1 MNSIDP
7 EKFEQFV
14 QMIHPENKLLHAW
27 KLHGGVS
34 AQVTAFEVLLPDGN
48 VKKMVVRQHGEID
61 RKRNPNIAADEFKLL
76 KILKAQGIP
85 VPTPYFF
92 DQAGGLFPTPFIVIE
107 FIEGQTDFNPGNI
120 NDTIHQLATTLAK
133 LHQIDCTQ
141 LDFSFLP
148 KQENLFAEKLAT
160 KPVVYDDSLHENKIR
175 SALEKVWPLSQMNK
189 GTILHGDFWPGN
201 IMWNDG
207 KLLSIIDWEDA
218 AYGDPLADFANGRLE
233 ILFAFGMEAMV
244 NFTNQYK
251 ALMTE
256 INFSILPYWDLC
268 AALRL
273 ASSMSE
279 WGLDES
285 TEKLMRDRYQVF
297 VTQAL
302 GEISSKCNIF

>member
-1 MNSIDP
+1 
-7 EKFEQFV
+7 
-14 QMIHPENKLLHAW
+14 
-27 KLHGGVS
+27 
-34 AQVTAFEVLLPDGN
+34 
-48 VKKMVVRQHGEID
+48 
-61 RKRNPNIAADEFKLL
+61 
-76 KILKAQGIP
+76 
-85 VPTPYFF
+85 
-92 DQAGGLFPTPFIVIE
+92 
-107 FIEGQTDFNPGNI
+107 
-120 NDTIHQLATTLAK
+120 
-133 LHQIDCTQ
+133 
-141 LDFSFLP
+141 
-148 KQENLFAEKLAT
+148 
-160 KPVVYDDSLHENKIR
+160 
-175 SALEKVWPLSQMNK
+175 MNK

-244 NFTNQYK
+244 NFTNQYE

-279 WGLDES
+279 WGLDEN
-285 TEKLMRDRYQVF
+285 TEKLKRDKYQVF